1 VSNPRPSLSAV
12 FLAFLRLG
20 MTAFGGPAMVA
31 YIRDVAVRQKGWV
44 TEESFADGVA
54 LCQTLPGATALQA
67 AAYAG
72 LRAAGPAG
80 AIVAFLAFALPA
92 FVLMV
97 ALAAVYQQAQAIPS
111 AVAAFRGLQ
120 GIVIALVSN
129 AAVDFGRRTLT
140 SRRDGLW
147 AFIAAILLVAHIS
160 PVLVISGAATAGLAL
175 HGRNATRPS
184 RPPSVPATGRAM
196 TAAATALAAAAATV
210 LAALFL
216 LHRQLGELGALM
228 VKVDLFAFGGGY
240 ASLPVMLHEVV
251 EARGWLDARTF
262 MDGIALGQ
270 VTPGPI
276 VITATFVGYQ
286 VAGLA
291 GALVATLAI
300 FAPSLTLLIAAVPH
314 FDRLQANRF
323 VQRAVHGI
331 LASFVGLL
339 VAVALRFALAAA
351 WSLPLAAIAAAAFL
365 ALRLR
370 VDVLWVVAVGG
381 GLAAL
386 LL

>member
-1 VSNPRPSLSAV
+1 V

-20 MTAFGGPAMVA
+20 LTAFGGPAMVA
-31 YIRDVAVRQKGWV
+31 YIREVVVRKKGWV
-44 TEESFADGVA
+44 TEQSFADGVA

-80 AIVAFLAFALPA
+80 AVVAFLAFALPA

-97 ALAAVYQQAQAIPS
+97 ALAAAYRQAQAIPV

-120 GIVIALVSN
+120 GIVVALVAN
-129 AAVDFGRRTLT
+129 AAVDFGRRTVT
-140 SRRDGLW
+140 TGRDGAL
-147 AFIAAILLVAHIS
+147 AVTAAALLMARVSPILVICGAGVAGLAMTRPAEGESRHPTATAPAATARTAAIL
-160 PVLVISGAATAGLAL
+160 VLGLIAL
-175 HGRNATRPS
+175 
-184 RPPSVPATGRAM
+184 
-196 TAAATALAAAAATV
+196 LTV
-210 LAALFL
+210 LFLTTPRLFHL
-216 LHRQLGELGALM
+216 AALM
-228 VKVDLFAFGGGY
+228 VKVDLFAFGGAY

-291 GALVATLAI
+291 GAVVATLAV
-300 FAPSLTLLIAAVPH
+300 FVPSLTLLIAAVPH
-314 FDRLQANRF
+314 FDRLQSSAL
-323 VQRAVHGI
+323 VQHAVHGI

-351 WSLPLAAIAAAAFL
+351 WSLPLAAIIAAAFL
-365 ALRLR
+365 ALRLK
-370 VDVLWVVAVGG
+370 VDILWVVLAGG

>member
-1 VSNPRPSLSAV
+1 VSDARPTLTALS
-12 FLAFLRLG
+12 LAFLRLG
-20 MTAFGGPAMVA
+20 LTAFGGPAMVA
-31 YIRDVAVRQKGWV
+31 YIREVVVRKKGWV
-44 TEESFADGVA
+44 TEASFADGVA

-80 AIVAFLAFALPA
+80 AVVAFLAFALPA

-97 ALAAVYQQAQAIPS
+97 ALAAAYHRAQEIPT
-111 AVAAFRGLQ
+111 AVAAFHGLQ
-120 GIVIALVSN
+120 GIVIALVAN

-140 SRRDGLW
+140 TGRDAALAVVAAVLLMARVSPIIVICGAGL
-147 AFIAAILLVAHIS
+147 
-160 PVLVISGAATAGLAL
+160 AGLAL
-175 HGRNATRPS
+175 RRELDTTQ
-184 RPPSVPATGRAM
+184 RPPPPAHRDRSGRAAIALAVG
-196 TAAATALAAAAATV
+196 AAALLLLLFITARPLADLATV
-210 LAALFL
+210 
-216 LHRQLGELGALM
+216 M
-228 VKVDLFAFGGGY
+228 IKVDLFAFGGAY

-251 EARGWLDARTF
+251 EVHGWLDAHTF

-291 GALVATLAI
+291 GSLVATLAV

-314 FDRLQANRF
+314 FDRLQSSAV

-339 VAVALRFALAAA
+339 VAVALRFAVATGWTL
-351 WSLPLAAIAAAAFL
+351 SLGAISAAAFA
-365 ALRLR
+365 ALRLK
-370 VDVLWVVAVGG
+370 VDILWVVLAGGAV
-381 GLAAL
+381 AAL

>member
-1 VSNPRPSLSAV
+1 VTTPRPTLTAL

-31 YIRDVAVRQKGWV
+31 YIRDVVVRKRGWL
-44 TEESFADGVA
+44 TEQSFADGVA

-80 AIVAFLAFALPA
+80 AVVAFLAFALPA

-97 ALAAVYQQAQAIPS
+97 ALAAAYQRAQGIPA
-111 AVAAFRGLQ
+111 AVAAFHGLQ
-120 GIVIALVSN
+120 GIVIALVAN

-140 SRRDGLW
+140 ARRDAAL
-147 AFIAAILLVAHIS
+147 AILAAALLMARVHPI
-160 PVLVISGAATAGLAL
+160 VVICGAGLAGL
-175 HGRNATRPS
+175 MIRRSAGPSAPPVPETAAQRPS
-184 RPPSVPATGRAM
+184 WAVA
-196 TAAATALAAAAATV
+196 ALAGGSVAI
-210 LAALFL
+210 LALLFL
-216 LHRQLGELGALM
+216 IHRPLGELGLLM

-251 EARGWLDARTF
+251 EVRGWLDARTF

-291 GALVATLAI
+291 GAIIATLAI

-314 FDRLQANRF
+314 FDRLQGSAT
-323 VQRAVHGI
+323 VQRGVHGI

-339 VAVALRFALAAA
+339 VAVTLRFALATA
-351 WSLPLAAIAAAAFL
+351 WSVPLGVLTLAAFT
-365 ALRLR
+365 ALRLK
-370 VDVLWVVAVGG
+370 VDILWVVVAGGAV
-381 GLAAL
+381 AAL
-386 LL
+386 VL

>member
-1 VSNPRPSLSAV
+1 VSDARPTLSAL

-20 MTAFGGPAMVA
+20 LTAFGGPAMVA
-31 YIRDVAVRQKGWV
+31 YIRDVVVRKKGWL
-44 TEESFADGVA
+44 TEQSFADGVA

-80 AIVAFLAFALPA
+80 AVVAFLAFALPA

-97 ALAAVYQQAQAIPS
+97 ALAAAYQRAQGIPA
-111 AVAAFRGLQ
+111 AVAAFHGLQ
-120 GIVIALVSN
+120 GIVIALVAN

-140 SRRDGLW
+140 TRRD
-147 AFIAAILLVAHIS
+147 AA
-160 PVLVISGAATAGLAL
+160 LAI
-175 HGRNATRPS
+175 
-184 RPPSVPATGRAM
+184 
-196 TAAATALAAAAATV
+196 LAAALLMARVHPIVVICGAGLVGLMIRRPAGRGAPPVPGTAAQRPSWAA
-210 LAALFL
+210 AALAGGSVAMLALLFL
-216 LHRQLGELGALM
+216 IHRPLGELGLLM

-251 EARGWLDARTF
+251 EVRGWLDARTF

-291 GALVATLAI
+291 GAIIATLAI

-314 FDRLQANRF
+314 FDRLQGSDP

-339 VAVALRFALAAA
+339 VAVTLRFALATA
-351 WSLPLAAIAAAAFL
+351 WSVPLGVLTLAAFT
-365 ALRLR
+365 ALRLK
-370 VDVLWVVAVGG
+370 VDILWVVLAGGAV
-381 GLAAL
+381 AAL
-386 LL
+386 VL

>member
-1 VSNPRPSLSAV
+1 VSDARPTLTAL
-12 FLAFLRLG
+12 FCAFLRLG
-20 MTAFGGPAMVA
+20 LTAFGGPAMVA
-31 YIRDVAVRQKGWV
+31 YIRQMVVRKKGWV
-44 TEESFADGVA
+44 TEASFADGVA

-80 AIVAFLAFALPA
+80 AVVAFVAFALPA

-97 ALAAVYQQAQAIPS
+97 ALAAVYQRAQALPV

-120 GIVIALVSN
+120 GIVVALVAN

-140 SRRDGLW
+140 TWPD
-147 AFIAAILLVAHIS
+147 AALALVAAALLIARVS
-160 PVLVISGAATAGLAL
+160 PILVICGAAVAGLAL
-175 HGRNATRPS
+175 RRSPDARALPTPRAQRDASGR
-184 RPPSVPATGRAM
+184 V
-196 TAAATALAAAAATV
+196 AAALAAGAV
-210 LAALFL
+210 AALGLLFL
-216 LHRQLGELGALM
+216 FRRPLGELGLLM

-251 EARGWLDARTF
+251 EVRGWLDARTF

-286 VAGLA
+286 VAGIA
-291 GALVATLAI
+291 GAIVATLAI

-314 FDRLQANRF
+314 FDRLQSSAV

-339 VAVALRFALAAA
+339 VAVALRFALATA
-351 WSLPLAAIAAAAFL
+351 WTPSLGAITAAAFA
-365 ALRLR
+365 ALRLK
-370 VDVLWVVAVGG
+370 VDILWVVLAGG

>member
-1 VSNPRPSLSAV
+1 MSDERPTLSAV

-20 MTAFGGPAMVA
+20 LTAFGGPAMVA
-31 YIRDVAVRQKGWV
+31 YIREVAVRKKGWV

-72 LRAAGPAG
+72 LRAAGPVG
-80 AIVAFLAFALPA
+80 AVVAFLAFALPA

-97 ALAAVYQQAQAIPS
+97 ALAAVYQRAQAIPV
-111 AVAAFRGLQ
+111 AVATFHGLQ
-120 GIVIALVSN
+120 GIVIALVAN
-129 AAVDFGRRTLT
+129 AAVDFGRRTVV
-140 SRRDGLW
+140 SWRDG
-147 AFIAAILLVAHIS
+147 AIALVAAGLLMARIS
-160 PVLVISGAATAGLAL
+160 PILVICGAAVAGLFLRRSPDGQPVATASTRGD
-175 HGRNATRPS
+175 HSGRVA
-184 RPPSVPATGRAM
+184 VILATGAVV
-196 TAAATALAAAAATV
+196 TLAL
-210 LAALFL
+210 LFL
-216 LHRQLGELGALM
+216 LRRPLGELGVLM
-228 VKVDLFAFGGGY
+228 VKVDLFAFGGAY

-251 EARGWLDARTF
+251 EAHGWLDARTF

-291 GALVATLAI
+291 GAVVATLAV

-314 FDRLQANRF
+314 FDRLQGSVV

-351 WSLPLAAIAAAAFL
+351 WSLPLATITAAAFL
-365 ALRLR
+365 ALRLK
-370 VDVLWVVAVGG
+370 VDILWVVVAGG
-381 GLAAL
+381 ALAAIL
-386 LL
+386 L

>member
-1 VSNPRPSLSAV
+1 MTSPRPALSAV

-20 MTAFGGPAMVA
+20 LTAFGGPAMVA
-31 YIRDVAVRQKGWV
+31 YIRDVAVHKKGWV

-80 AIVAFLAFALPA
+80 AVVAFLAFALPA

-97 ALAAVYQQAQAIPS
+97 VLAAVYQRAQGIPA
-111 AVAAFRGLQ
+111 AVAAFHGLQ
-120 GIVIALVSN
+120 GIVVALVAN
-129 AAVDFGRRTLT
+129 ATVDFGRRTLT
-140 SRRDGLW
+140 TWQDA
-147 AFIAAILLVAHIS
+147 AFALVAAALLVARVS
-160 PVLVISGAATAGLAL
+160 PIAVICGAAVAGLAL
-175 HGRNATRPS
+175 RRAPDARALPTPRAQRDASGR
-184 RPPSVPATGRAM
+184 V
-196 TAAATALAAAAATV
+196 AAALAAGAV
-210 LAALFL
+210 AALGLLFL
-216 LHRQLGELGALM
+216 FRRPLGELGLLM

-251 EARGWLDARTF
+251 EVHGWLDPRTF

-291 GALVATLAI
+291 GAVVATLAV
-300 FAPSLTLLIAAVPH
+300 FVPSLTLLIAAVPH
-314 FDRLQANRF
+314 FDRLQSSAL
-323 VQRAVHGI
+323 VQHAVHGI

-339 VAVALRFALAAA
+339 AAVSVRFALAAA
-351 WSLPLAAIAAAAFL
+351 WRLPLAAITAAAFL
-365 ALRLR
+365 ALRLK
-370 VDVLWVVAVGG
+370 VDILWVVLAGG

>member
-1 VSNPRPSLSAV
+1 VSDTRPTLFAI

-31 YIRDVAVRQKGWV
+31 YIRDVVVRKRGWL
-44 TEESFADGVA
+44 TEQSFADGVA

-80 AIVAFLAFALPA
+80 AVVAFLAFALPA

-97 ALAAVYQQAQAIPS
+97 ALAAAYQRAQEIPA
-111 AVAAFRGLQ
+111 AVATFHGLQ
-120 GIVIALVSN
+120 GIVIALVAN

-140 SRRDGLW
+140 TRRDAAL
-147 AFIAAILLVAHIS
+147 AILAAALLMARVHPI
-160 PVLVISGAATAGLAL
+160 VVICGAGLAGL
-175 HGRNATRPS
+175 MIRRSAGPSGPPIPETAAQRPS
-184 RPPSVPATGRAM
+184 W
-196 TAAATALAAAAATV
+196 AAAA
-210 LAALFL
+210 LAGGSVAILALLFL
-216 LHRQLGELGALM
+216 IHRPLGELGLLM

-251 EARGWLDARTF
+251 EVRGWLDARTF

-286 VAGLA
+286 VAGIA
-291 GALVATLAI
+291 GAVVATLAI

-314 FDRLQANRF
+314 FDRLQGSDL

-339 VAVALRFALAAA
+339 VAVALRFALATE
-351 WSLPLAAIAAAAFL
+351 WSVPLGVLTLAAFT
-365 ALRLR
+365 ALRLK
-370 VDVLWVVAVGG
+370 VDILWVVVAGGAV
-381 GLAAL
+381 AAL
-386 LL
+386 VL

>member
-1 VSNPRPSLSAV
+1 MTSPRPALSAV

-20 MTAFGGPAMVA
+20 LTAFGGPAMVA
-31 YIRDVAVRQKGWV
+31 YIREVVVRKKGWV
-44 TEESFADGVA
+44 TEQSFADGVA

-80 AIVAFLAFALPA
+80 AVVAFLAFALPA

-97 ALAAVYQQAQAIPS
+97 ALAAAYQQAQAIPV

-120 GIVIALVSN
+120 GIVVALVAN
-129 AAVDFGRRTLT
+129 AAVDFGRRTVT
-140 SRRDGLW
+140 TGRDGAL
-147 AFIAAILLVAHIS
+147 AVTAAALLMARVSPILVICGAGVAGLAMTRPAEGESRHPTATAPAATARTAAIL
-160 PVLVISGAATAGLAL
+160 VLGLIAL
-175 HGRNATRPS
+175 
-184 RPPSVPATGRAM
+184 
-196 TAAATALAAAAATV
+196 LTV
-210 LAALFL
+210 LFLTTPRLFHL
-216 LHRQLGELGALM
+216 AALM
-228 VKVDLFAFGGGY
+228 VKVDLFAFGGAY

-291 GALVATLAI
+291 GAVVATLAV
-300 FAPSLTLLIAAVPH
+300 FVPSLTLLIAAVPH
-314 FDRLQANRF
+314 FDRLQSSAL
-323 VQRAVHGI
+323 VQHAVHGI

-351 WSLPLAAIAAAAFL
+351 WSLPLAAIIAAAFL
-365 ALRLR
+365 ALRLK
-370 VDVLWVVAVGG
+370 VDILWVVLAGG

>member
-1 VSNPRPSLSAV
+1 V

-20 MTAFGGPAMVA
+20 LTAFGGPAMVA
-31 YIRDVAVRQKGWV
+31 YIREVVVRKKGWV
-44 TEESFADGVA
+44 TEQSFADGVA

-80 AIVAFLAFALPA
+80 AVVAFLAFALPA

-97 ALAAVYQQAQAIPS
+97 ALAAAYQQAQAIPV

-120 GIVIALVSN
+120 GIVVALVAN
-129 AAVDFGRRTLT
+129 AAVDFGRRTVT
-140 SRRDGLW
+140 TGRDGAL
-147 AFIAAILLVAHIS
+147 AVTAAALLMARVSPILVICGAGVAGLAMTRPAEGESRHPTATAPAATARTAAIL
-160 PVLVISGAATAGLAL
+160 VLGLIAL
-175 HGRNATRPS
+175 
-184 RPPSVPATGRAM
+184 
-196 TAAATALAAAAATV
+196 LTV
-210 LAALFL
+210 LFL
-216 LHRQLGELGALM
+216 TTPRLCHLAALM
-228 VKVDLFAFGGGY
+228 VKVDLFAFGGAY

-291 GALVATLAI
+291 GAVVATLAV
-300 FAPSLTLLIAAVPH
+300 FVPSLTLLIAAVPH
-314 FDRLQANRF
+314 FDRLQSSAL
-323 VQRAVHGI
+323 VQHAVHGI

-351 WSLPLAAIAAAAFL
+351 WSLPLAAIIAAAFL
-365 ALRLR
+365 ALRLK
-370 VDVLWVVAVGG
+370 VDILWVVLAGG

>member
-1 VSNPRPSLSAV
+1 MTSPRPALSAV

-20 MTAFGGPAMVA
+20 LTAFGGPAMVA
-31 YIRDVAVRQKGWV
+31 YIREVVVRKKGWV
-44 TEESFADGVA
+44 TEQSFADGVA

-80 AIVAFLAFALPA
+80 AVVAFLAFALPA

-97 ALAAVYQQAQAIPS
+97 ALAAAYRQAQAIPV

-120 GIVIALVSN
+120 GIVVALVAN
-129 AAVDFGRRTLT
+129 AAVDFGRRTVT
-140 SRRDGLW
+140 TGRDGAL
-147 AFIAAILLVAHIS
+147 AVTAAALLMARVSPILVICGAGVAGLAMTRPAEGESRHPTATAPAATARTAAIL
-160 PVLVISGAATAGLAL
+160 VLGLIAL
-175 HGRNATRPS
+175 
-184 RPPSVPATGRAM
+184 
-196 TAAATALAAAAATV
+196 LTV
-210 LAALFL
+210 LFLTTPRLFHL
-216 LHRQLGELGALM
+216 AALM
-228 VKVDLFAFGGGY
+228 VKVDLFAFGGAY

-291 GALVATLAI
+291 GAVVATLAV
-300 FAPSLTLLIAAVPH
+300 FVPSLTLLIAAVPH
-314 FDRLQANRF
+314 FDRLQSSAL
-323 VQRAVHGI
+323 VQHAVHGI

-351 WSLPLAAIAAAAFL
+351 WSLPLAAIIAAAFL
-365 ALRLR
+365 ALRLK
-370 VDVLWVVAVGG
+370 VDILWVVLAGG

>member
-1 VSNPRPSLSAV
+1 V

-20 MTAFGGPAMVA
+20 LTAFGGPAMVA
-31 YIRDVAVRQKGWV
+31 YIREVVVRKKGWV
-44 TEESFADGVA
+44 TEQSFADGVA

-80 AIVAFLAFALPA
+80 AVVAFLAFALPA

-97 ALAAVYQQAQAIPS
+97 ALAAAYQQAQAIPV

-120 GIVIALVSN
+120 GIVVALVAN
-129 AAVDFGRRTLT
+129 AAVDFGRRTVT
-140 SRRDGLW
+140 TGRDGAL
-147 AFIAAILLVAHIS
+147 AVTAAALLMARVSPILVICGAGVAGLAMTRPAEGESRHPTATAPAATARTAAIL
-160 PVLVISGAATAGLAL
+160 VLGLIAL
-175 HGRNATRPS
+175 
-184 RPPSVPATGRAM
+184 
-196 TAAATALAAAAATV
+196 LTV
-210 LAALFL
+210 LFLTTPRLFHL
-216 LHRQLGELGALM
+216 AALM
-228 VKVDLFAFGGGY
+228 VKVDLFAFGGAY

-291 GALVATLAI
+291 GAVVATLAV
-300 FAPSLTLLIAAVPH
+300 FVPSLTLLIAAVPH
-314 FDRLQANRF
+314 FDRLQSSAL
-323 VQRAVHGI
+323 VQHAVHGI

-351 WSLPLAAIAAAAFL
+351 WSLPLAAIIAAAFL
-365 ALRLR
+365 ALRLK
-370 VDVLWVVAVGG
+370 VDILWVVLAGG

>member
-1 VSNPRPSLSAV
+1 MERPRPTLSAV

-20 MTAFGGPAMVA
+20 LTAFGGPAMVA
-31 YIRDVAVRQKGWV
+31 YIREVVVRKRGWL

-80 AIVAFLAFALPA
+80 AMVAFLAFALPA

-97 ALAAVYQQAQAIPS
+97 ALAAAYQQAQEIPA
-111 AVAAFRGLQ
+111 AVAAFHGLQ
-120 GIVIALVSN
+120 GIVIALVAN

-140 SRRDGLW
+140 TRGD
-147 AFIAAILLVAHIS
+147 VA
-160 PVLVISGAATAGLAL
+160 LAL
-175 HGRNATRPS
+175 MAAVLLMAQVHPIAVICGAGVVGVMTRRSAGRTAPPVRDAAGHRPS
-184 RPPSVPATGRAM
+184 R
-196 TAAATALAAAAATV
+196 AAAALAGGSVAV
-210 LAALFL
+210 LTL
-216 LHRQLGELGALM
+216 LYLIRPPLGELGLLM

-251 EARGWLDARTF
+251 EVRRWLDARTF

-291 GALVATLAI
+291 GAVVATLAI

-314 FDRLQANRF
+314 FDRLQGSDL

-339 VAVALRFALAAA
+339 VAVALRFALAAD
-351 WSLPLAAIAAAAFL
+351 WTLPLAAITVAAFA
-365 ALRLR
+365 ALRLK
-370 VDVLWVVAVGG
+370 VDILWVVAVGA

>member
-1 VSNPRPSLSAV
+1 V

-20 MTAFGGPAMVA
+20 LTAFGGPAMVA
-31 YIRDVAVRQKGWV
+31 YIREVVVRKKGWV
-44 TEESFADGVA
+44 TEQSFADGVA

-80 AIVAFLAFALPA
+80 AVVAFLAFALPA

-97 ALAAVYQQAQAIPS
+97 ALAAAYQQAQAIPV

-120 GIVIALVSN
+120 GIVVALVAN
-129 AAVDFGRRTLT
+129 AAVDFGRRTVT
-140 SRRDGLW
+140 TGRDGAL
-147 AFIAAILLVAHIS
+147 AVTAAALLMARVSPILVICGAGVAGLAMTRPAEGESRHPTATAPAATARTAAIL
-160 PVLVISGAATAGLAL
+160 VLGLIAL
-175 HGRNATRPS
+175 
-184 RPPSVPATGRAM
+184 
-196 TAAATALAAAAATV
+196 LTV
-210 LAALFL
+210 LFLTTPRLFHL
-216 LHRQLGELGALM
+216 AALM
-228 VKVDLFAFGGGY
+228 VKVDLFAFGGAY

-251 EARGWLDARTF
+251 EARGWLDPRTF

-291 GALVATLAI
+291 GAVVATLAV
-300 FAPSLTLLIAAVPH
+300 FVPSLTLLIAAVPH
-314 FDRLQANRF
+314 FDRLQSSAL
-323 VQRAVHGI
+323 VQHAVHGI

-351 WSLPLAAIAAAAFL
+351 WSLPLAAIIAAAFL
-365 ALRLR
+365 ALRLK
-370 VDVLWVVAVGG
+370 VDILWVVLAGG